1 MTRSHIL
8 MNYIKLIKDITGPGA
23 VGLPTGFIINL
34 VHQSR
39 PCSAGTP
46 SSSSS
51 SSSHHHQLWIQYT
64 VNVCVSFWITN
75 APLKPT
81 FRVHPM
87 FLMVERENIKLIV
100 TRIPGIENSCWPLI
114 HKYLVATYLPGTP
127 NLRRHLHETPSPALT
142 SPPSKWDSSWLPI
155 QISSTALKLCLQ
167 IEWQVICSSKSSRL
181 SSQCTWEEVLTIVVC
196 LTCL

>member
-64 VNVCVSFWITN
+64 VNVCVSSWITN
-75 APLKPT
+75 APMKPT
-81 FRVHPM
+81 FQVHPTCVDICTKRLPLPWRARPQSETLLDYQSKYHPLLSN
-87 FLMVERENIKLIV
+87 FAFKLNDKLFV
-100 TRIPGIENSCWPLI
+100 HQNPPGWVHNVRG
-114 HKYLVATYLPGTP
+114 K
-127 NLRRHLHETPSPALT
+127 
-142 SPPSKWDSSWLPI
+142 KSWL
-155 QISSTALKLCLQ
+155 S
-167 IEWQVICSSKSSRL
+167 
-181 SSQCTWEEVLTIVVC
+181 
-196 LTCL
+196 

>member
-64 VNVCVSFWITN
+64 VNVCVSSWITN
-75 APLKPT
+75 APMKPT
-81 FRVHPM
+81 FQVHPM
-87 FLMVERENIKLIV
+87 FLMVEWEKNKWIV
-100 TRIPGIENSCWPLI
+100 TRIPGIENSRWPLLQDFHYKGAWSRFPLDLQPLCVGRI
-114 HKYLVATYLPGTP
+114 
-127 NLRRHLHETPSPALT
+127 LRRLGDPWSLQSWTGSSSCIYGSSFRLKMT
-142 SPPSKWDSSWLPI
+142 S
-155 QISSTALKLCLQ
+155 T
-167 IEWQVICSSKSSRL
+167 
-181 SSQCTWEEVLTIVVC
+181 
-196 LTCL
+196 